1 ICLIWFS
8 SDKHEG
14 KSVMKK
20 CLITGGA
27 GFIGSHLVEECL
39 MRGFK
44 VIVLDNLSTGKRG
57 NLPSNHR
64 DLEFIEGD
72 ITDAQQLSTIIK
84 NNGKIDYVFH
94 LAAIPSITLSKEDPV
109 YAPQVNF
116 VGTLMLLNAF
126 RDQRIRK
133 FVYTSSSAVY
143 GDTREIPVGES
154 APPAPISPYGAD
166 KMGGEYFLKIFND
179 SFGLPT
185 VACRLFNVFGERQD
199 PSSPYSGVISIFF
212 DRVMAGKQGKTSG
225 LPIYGDG
232 NQSRDFIYV
241 KDIARALLSLAESE
255 KIRGEVFNVGYG
267 SRTTVLELADRI
279 RRLLDVEIDLSFHEP
294 REGDILH
301 SQAAVEKLKAT
312 GFEFK
317 YDFDEGLKR
326 LASFLLNTK
335 NP

>member
-1 ICLIWFS
+1 
-8 SDKHEG
+8 
-14 KSVMKK
+14 MKK

-39 MRGFK
+39 MRGYR

-72 ITDAQQLSTIIK
+72 ITDAQQLSTIVK
-84 NNGKIDYVFH
+84 NNSDIDYVFH
-94 LAAIPSITLSKEDPV
+94 LAAIPSITLSMEDPV
-109 YAPQVNF
+109 YAHEVNF
-116 VGTLMLLNAF
+116 VGTLLLLNAF

-143 GDTREIPVGES
+143 GDTKEIPVSES
-154 APPAPISPYGAD
+154 SPPAPISPYGAD

-179 SFGLPT
+179 SFDLPT

-199 PSSPYSGVISIFF
+199 PSSPYSGVVSIFF
-212 DRVMAGKQGKTSG
+212 DKAAEKKRGKASS
-225 LPIYGDG
+225 LRIYGDG
-232 NQSRDFIYV
+232 SQSRDFIYV
-241 KDIARALLSLAESE
+241 KDVALALLYLAERE
-255 KIRGEVFNVGYG
+255 EIRGEVFNIGYG
-267 SRTTVLELADRI
+267 NRITILDLADKI
-279 RRLLDVEIDLSFHEP
+279 KRLLEVGIEIHFEEP

-301 SQAAVEKLKAT
+301 SQAAVEKFKST
-312 GFEFK
+312 GLAFK
-317 YDFDEGLKR
+317 YDLDEGLKR
-326 LASFLLNTK
+326 LASFLLNNT

>member
-1 ICLIWFS
+1 
-8 SDKHEG
+8 
-14 KSVMKK
+14 MKK

-39 MRGFK
+39 TRGYR

-64 DLEFIEGD
+64 DLQFIEGD
-72 ITDAQQLSTIIK
+72 ITDAEQLSAIVK
-84 NNGKIDYVFH
+84 NNSDIHYVFH
-94 LAAIPSITLSKEDPV
+94 LAAIPSITLSMEDPV
-109 YAPQVNF
+109 SSHEVNF
-116 VGTLMLLNAF
+116 VGTLLLLKAF
-126 RDQRIRK
+126 RDQSIRK

-143 GDTREIPVGES
+143 GDTREIPVSES
-154 APPAPISPYGAD
+154 ASPAPMSPYGAD
-166 KMGGEYFLKIFND
+166 KMAGEYFLKIFND

-212 DRVMAGKQGKTSG
+212 DRAVAKRQGKVSG

-267 SRTTVLELADRI
+267 RRTTILELADRI
-279 RRLLDVEIDLSFHEP
+279 RRLLDVDIELSLHEP

-326 LASFLLNTK
+326 LASFLMKTP
-335 NP
+335 NPGTGGDI